1 MSSLDSVKVNMEKV
15 EGLDRLNKLCEENEL
30 QTAKK
35 LELVPKK
42 RTNAFQNKAAK
53 ILMYNR
59 FTKTV
64 LKYTDSY
71 NATEV
76 GIILSSS
83 GL

>member
-1 MSSLDSVKVNMEKV
+1 MNYKRPKKICSL
-15 EGLDRLNKLCEENEL
+15 L
-30 QTAKK
+30 
-35 LELVPKK
+35 PKK

-53 ILMYNR
+53 ILMYNQ